1 MVYRSRM
8 ILRALLFCLSTLVL
22 LGPATARAQSA
33 VPVLTDPAL
42 SPLVEALEVV
52 ARPPGPALWR
62 VSRGDAEVVIL
73 GTISPFPHAQTWDDR
88 RLRRNLTGARQLLAP
103 ARLSGG
109 GRALFAYAFGE
120 RSRLRAPADAPLE
133 TRLPP
138 ELAARFAGAAKA
150 ALQSPDKYDR
160 WKPAAAGFLLMADFD
175 EAAGLSRAKPANT
188 VTRLARSLKI
198 PVRPAGKLD
207 LPDLMRGFGR
217 LDDAQHLACLDV
229 ALEQVERLAGAP
241 GELGRAWANADLR
254 TMNRLYNARTAG
266 TCPLLN
272 PVIDRQVA
280 ETSALLDQALNA
292 PGRTVAMVDMSLL
305 LQPGGVLD
313 RLAAT
318 GPSGTTRV
326 DTP

>member
-1 MVYRSRM
+1 M
-8 ILRALLFCLSTLVL
+8 IRLLMLCLSALVL
-22 LGPATARAQSA
+22 TGPAAAHAQASTPA
-33 VPVLTDPAL
+33 DPAL

-52 ARPPGPALWR
+52 ARSPGPALWR
-62 VSRGDAEVVIL
+62 VSRGDSEVVIL
-73 GTISPFPHAQTWDDR
+73 GTIAPFPHAQTWDDR

-109 GRALFAYAFGE
+109 GRALLSYALGA
-120 RSRLRAPADAPLE
+120 RSRLRTPADAPLD

-138 ELAARFAGAAKA
+138 ELAARFAGAAQA
-150 ALQSPDKYDR
+150 ARQSPSKYDR

-188 VTRLARSLKI
+188 VTRLARSLKV

-254 TMNRLYNARTAG
+254 TINRLYNARTAR

-280 ETSALLDQALNA
+280 ETSALLNQALNA
-292 PGRTVAMVDMSLL
+292 PGRTVALVDMSLL

-318 GPSGTTRV
+318 GARV